1 MAATRRNPRS
11 GVEDRWYKTVT
22 AVDSVTGEKSRQRAK
37 SANYGCRKRWRA
49 RYVDPNGVERAESFV
64 TKAEAQKFLDGD
76 VTTKVVTGTWVDPD
90 RSGVLFEV
98 VAEKWYTTKKLRKPK
113 TVGGYR
119 SLLDTLVL
127 PRWGTVPLRDIEFED
142 IQEWVVTLSES
153 GSVRFEGRGLSAS
166 RVKQS
171 YQVLGQVLRFA
182 VKAKRLAVNPA
193 EDIELPALTQS
204 EKVYLTHVQVLRLG
218 MAVGRFRA
226 LVLILAYTG
235 IRFGEATALRPRDFD
250 LDARRIRIVRSATFV
265 RGTGTVVSDTK
276 NHTNRSVPIPVV
288 LVIELERLL
297 AGLDPDVLVF
307 PSHKGGYLE
316 STEFRWVFD
325 QAAEAVGL
333 NGFVP
338 HWLRHTAA
346 SLAIKAGANIKVIQ
360 KMLGHKTATMT
371 LDLYGHLYDDD
382 LDAVAE
388 RMDAGARAV
397 LAELIET
404 GEAPEFYANMSP
416 AELARSAQG
425 WKQWIEAERARTTA
439 DQLRTGSPAEGS
451 QQRQKPA

>member
-1 MAATRRNPRS
+1 MAGRRNPRS

-22 AVDSVTGEKSRQRAK
+22 VVDPVTGEKSRQRAK

-49 RYVDPNGVERAESFV
+49 RYVDPNGIERAQSFA
-64 TKAEAQKFLDGD
+64 TKTEAQKYLDGD

-90 RSGVLFEV
+90 RSGVLFSV

-127 PRWGTVPLRDIEFED
+127 PRWGSIPLRDIEFED
-142 IQEWVVTLSES
+142 IQEWVVNLSES

-171 YQVLGQVLRFA
+171 YQVLSQVLKFA
-182 VKAKRLAVNPA
+182 IKSKRLPVNPA
-193 EDIELPALTQS
+193 EDVELPAITQS
-204 EKVYLTHVQVLRLG
+204 DKVYLTHVQVLRLG
-218 MAVGRFRA
+218 MAAGRFRA
-226 LVLILAYTG
+226 LVLVLAYTG
-235 IRFGEATALRPRDFD
+235 IRFGEATALRARDMD
-250 LDARRIRIVRSATFV
+250 VEARRIRIVRSATYV

-276 NHTNRSVPIPVV
+276 NHTNRSVPVPGV
-288 LVIELERLL
+288 LVKELERLID
-297 AGLDPDVLVF
+297 GLGPDALVF
-307 PSHKGGYLE
+307 PSHKGDYLE
-316 STEFRWVFD
+316 SAEFRWVFD
-325 QAAEAVGL
+325 QAAEAVEL
-333 NGFVP
+333 KGFVP

-346 SLAIKAGANIKVIQ
+346 SLAIKANANIKVVQ

-388 RMDAGARAV
+388 GMDAGARAV
-397 LAELIET
+397 LDELRELIEA
-404 GEAPEFYANMSP
+404 GEAPEFYANMSA
-416 AELARSAQG
+416 AELARSAES
-425 WKQWIEAERARTTA
+425 WEH
-439 DQLRTGSPAEGS
+439 
-451 QQRQKPA
+451 